1 MHPYLFC
8 MPETA
13 NLKISIIIPVLNEAP
28 TIAKVISTARN
39 AENVEIIVADGGSQD
54 GTAEIAKYEA
64 DRTIFTS
71 PGRATQMNAGAA
83 ASTGDILL
91 FLHGDTHLPQ
101 GYDASV
107 RQALTNPSIVAGAFE
122 LKIDAPLLS
131 LRLVETG
138 VKCRSHWLQMPYGDQ
153 AIFLKT
159 DTFNHIGGFPNLPL
173 MEDFEFVRRLK
184 KQGRI
189 KIVPLAVLTC
199 ARRWQQLGVIKTT
212 AINQIVIIGY
222 FLGLSPD
229 RLAFWYRGQ
238 KKNSS
243 QN

>member
-1 MHPYLFC
+1 
-8 MPETA
+8 MPEA
-13 NLKISIIIPVLNEAP
+13 PNLKISIIIPALNEAP
-28 TIAKVISTARN
+28 TIAQVISTARN
-39 AENVEIIVADGGSQD
+39 AKNVEIIVADGGSSD
-54 GTAEIAKYEA
+54 GTVEIAQYEA
-64 DRTIFTS
+64 DRVISTT

-91 FLHGDTHLPQ
+91 FLHADTHLPH
-101 GYDASV
+101 GFDTRA
-107 RQALTNPSIVAGAFE
+107 RQALAKPGTVAGAFE

-138 VKCRSHWLQMPYGDQ
+138 VNCRSHFLEMPYGDQ

-159 DTFNHIGGFPNLPL
+159 ATFNQIGGFPDWAI

-189 KIVPLAVLTC
+189 EILPQAVLTS
-199 ARRWQQLGVIKTT
+199 ARRWQQVGVLKTT
-212 AINQIVIIGY
+212 VINQIVIIAY
-222 FLGLSPD
+222 FLGVSPD

-238 KKNSS
+238 KKNYSK
-243 QN
+243 N